1 MLTDCQ
7 LSFYRANGYLVVPD
21 VFDAEELAALRST
34 TDAFLTRGSALN
46 ESDGVFDIAPGDTPS
61 ISRVRRIKD
70 PQKHGPVYDSV
81 MRHPKL
87 IGIVQ
92 QLIGEG
98 VRLDSAKVNFKP
110 VGGGAPIDW
119 HQDWAAFPYTN
130 DDILTIGIYLEDCG
144 EENGP
149 LMVIPRSHKGPVYNH
164 HDGDTYVMPVNP
176 ADFEDSG
183 NDAVPLTGKAGSI
196 TIHHVR
202 TLHASTENTGR
213 KARRLLLFS
222 YAALDAWPLVPNL
235 DWEEFNNR
243 IIVGEPTF
251 RPRMEKLPLEMPVPM
266 SPDTTIYLEKAKRR
280 ERLKE
285 TGR

>member
-1 MLTDCQ
+1 MLTNDQ
-7 LSFYRANGYLVVPD
+7 LDFYHENGYLLVPD
-21 VFDAEELAALRST
+21 VFGEEELAALRST
-34 TDAFLTRGSALN
+34 TDSFLARGATLN
-46 ESDGVFDIAPGDTPS
+46 EPDSIFDIAPGDTPS
-61 ISRVRRIKD
+61 QSRVRRIKD
-70 PQKHGPVYDSV
+70 PQLHSPVYDRT

-92 QLIGEG
+92 QLIGED

-130 DDILTIGIYLEDCG
+130 DDILTVGVYLEDCG

-149 LMVIPRSHKGPVYNH
+149 LMVIPKSHKGPVYSH
-164 HDGDTYVMPVNP
+164 HDGDTYVMAVNP
-176 ADFEDSG
+176 EDFKDSC
-183 NDAVPLTGKAGSI
+183 DDPVPLPGKAGSI

-202 TLHASTENTGR
+202 TLHASLENTGR

-222 YAALDAWPLVPNL
+222 YAAVDAWPLVPNL

-266 SPDTTIYLEKAKRR
+266 AEDTTIYLEQAKLRQRR
-280 ERLKE
+280 M
-285 TGR
+285 GIA